1 MRFRALKRAAQF
13 KERKC
18 FYVHVTFD
26 VPYEEISEYPTPAKA
41 MEAISR
47 YCEASGESCVF
58 TWDDEVEI
66 AGRKYEVCRG
76 ANPLNLGYGIICREK

>member
-1 MRFRALKRAAQF
+1 MPPNLREVSVFMLKR
-13 KERKC
+13 
-18 FYVHVTFD
+18 TFD
-26 VPYEEISEYPTPAKA
+26 VPYEDISEYPTPAKA
-41 MEAISR
+41 MEAITR

-58 TWDDEVEI
+58 TGDDEVEI